1 MSPVQQMRCAMKDLN
16 LKSKITNQLQQ
27 MQLPDQLIM
36 RLDNQDSAIEVQL
49 MLVALDSLAEQWH

>member
-1 MSPVQQMRCAMKDLN
+1 MSPVQQMRSAMKDLN

-27 MQLPDQLIM
+27 MQLSDQLIM

>member
-1 MSPVQQMRCAMKDLN
+1 MSPVKQMRWAMKDLN

-27 MQLPDQLIM
+27 MQLSDQLIM

-49 MLVALDSLAEQWH
+49 MLLALDSLAEQWH

>member
-1 MSPVQQMRCAMKDLN
+1 MKDLN

-27 MQLPDQLIM
+27 MQLPDQLIL
-36 RLDNQDSAIEVQL
+36 RLDNQEHALEVQL

>member
-27 MQLPDQLIM
+27 MQLSDQLIM

-49 MLVALDSLAEQWH
+49 MLVALNSLAEQWH

>member
-1 MSPVQQMRCAMKDLN
+1 MKDLN

-27 MQLPDQLIM
+27 MQLSDQLIM

>member
-27 MQLPDQLIM
+27 VQLPDQLII

>member
-1 MSPVQQMRCAMKDLN
+1 MKDLN

-27 MQLPDQLIM
+27 MQLSDQLIM

-49 MLVALDSLAEQWH
+49 MLVALDNLAEQWH